1 MATRDDIIDEKALV
15 EAFVE
20 IASQLDIDRLLML
33 DSKERARIFAQF
45 MARAYGPALKEL
57 EKH

>member
-1 MATRDDIIDEKALV
+1 MTTRVDIIDEKARV

-20 IASQLDIDRLLML
+20 LVPQLDIDLML
-33 DSKERARIFAQF
+33 PFDEERAKLFAQF
-45 MARAYGPALKEL
+45 MAKAYGPALKEL